1 MFSMS
6 FAIAFIFSEN
16 LITATPEGATIAGT
30 KVAGIKFQGVASD
43 ADNIMGVWDK
53 STGTELVDGHR
64 LYYKGDNVVG
74 RFNPTT
80 NTYEKV
86 IGQPGTQASEGTW
99 YSQLY
104 KGQFGKETLGSVGSS
119 LLAGVAWAATAYM
132 VVKLIG
138 PMLGLDEGMQ
148 KALEASVSAGSFAMG
163 TLKAMTNNDVF
174 LGSDGSWLRSLQ
186 TGQGPFWTGLVVAAI
201 VFILTYK
208 KETTKVVSFQC
219 MPFEPALGGAKC
231 EECNKDPMRP
241 CTEYRCKSLGQACE
255 LLNPNTPSAQ
265 CAWQSR
271 NDVNSP
277 KITPNA
283 SMLKPFGIGLK
294 YEPDK
299 AIRPPALGSKIT
311 LNGGC
316 LPAFTP
322 LEFGFDTDEPAQ
334 CKIDYNHTTKFDDMA
349 FYAGE
354 SNYYQYSHNQ
364 KMRLPGPVNGTIN
377 APMLRN
383 DGNFAL
389 YTRCRDA
396 NGNEN
401 VDEYSF
407 VFCVDKGPDT
417 TPPVIEEF
425 SIPSGSYVT
434 YNKDNVP
441 IEVYVNEPSECK
453 WSIDSKAYEDMEN
466 QMQCFT
472 ESYQVNA
479 NLQYTCIGNLT
490 GIENR
495 ADNKFYFRC
504 KDQPDMPEN
513 ERYVMVQSKELVL
526 KGSQPLNIIKVLPN
540 ETITGST
547 DVVPVTLELETDD
560 GSEDGKS
567 ICYFSPSA
575 ERDSYIAM
583 FETNNYLHT
592 QTLTL
597 TNGDYKYYFRCID
610 SGGNAAESETTF
622 NVFVDKQTPRVTRAY
637 KQLDALKIV
646 TDEDSECV
654 YSLKD
659 CNFDFKDGQKMAY
672 SNIDVKYNLFA
683 DWKASNTYYIKCRDS
698 YGNEPSPNQCSIVV
712 SAVELSG
719 KRN

>member
-1 MFSMS
+1 MINRVKKRFIYFSALLQVFLIVLMS
-6 FAIAFIFSEN
+6 FAVAFLMSEN
-16 LITATPEGATIAGT
+16 LVSADPQTPLINAGNVGS
-30 KVAGIKFQGVASD
+30 KLPKGWKFVGEVEP
-43 ADNIMGVWDK
+43 GVW
-53 STGTELVDGHR
+53 SYQNPAGNYIQTASGSLPEEISA
-64 LYYKGDNVVG
+64 KGI
-74 RFNPTT
+74 T
-80 NTYEKV
+80 
-86 IGQPGTQASEGTW
+86 SEGTW

-138 PMLGLDEGMQ
+138 PMLGLDEGTQ
-148 KALEASVSAGSFAMG
+148 KALEAAVTAGSFAMG
-163 TLKAMTNNDVF
+163 TLKAMAENKVSTF
-174 LGSDGSWLRSLQ
+174 GKLS
-186 TGQGPFWTGLVVAAI
+186 TGQGPFWTGLVVAAV

-241 CTEYRCKSLGQACE
+241 CTEYRCKALGQACE
-255 LLNPNTPSAQ
+255 LLNPNTLAAQ

-299 AIRPPALGSKIT
+299 AIRPPALGSKIN

-322 LEFGFDTDEPAQ
+322 LEFGFNTDEPAQ
-334 CKIDYNHTTKFDDMA
+334 CKIDYAHTNKFDDMA
-349 FYAGE
+349 FYVGE
-354 SNYYQYSHNQ
+354 VNYYQYSHDQ

-389 YTRCRDA
+389 YTRCRDS

-407 VFCVDKGPDT
+407 VFCVDAGPDT
-417 TPPVIEEF
+417 TPPIIEEF

-434 YNKDNVP
+434 YNKDNIP
-441 IEVYVNEPSECK
+441 IEVYVNEPSECR
-453 WSIDSKAYEDMEN
+453 WSIDSKAYDDMEN
-466 QMQCFT
+466 RMRCFT
-472 ESYQVNA
+472 ESNQVNA
-479 NLQYTCIGNLT
+479 NLQYTCMGNLT

-504 KDQPDMPEN
+504 KDQPGKPEN
-513 ERYVMVQSKELVL
+513 ERWAMVQSKELIL
-526 KGSQPLNIIKVLPN
+526 KGSQPLNIISVLPN

-547 DVVPVTLELETDD
+547 DVVKINLELETDD

-567 ICYFSPSA
+567 ICYFSPSG
-575 ERDSYIAM
+575 EKDSYIAM
-583 FETNNYLHT
+583 FETNNYLHK
-592 QTLTL
+592 QTLSL
-597 TNGDYKYYFRCID
+597 VNGDYKYYFRCID
-610 SGGNAAESETTF
+610 SGGNAAESSTTF
-622 NVFVDKQTPRVTRAY
+622 KVFVDKQTPRVTRAY

-646 TDEDSECV
+646 TDEDSECA

-659 CNFDFKDGQKMAY
+659 CNFNFADGQKMAY
-672 SNIDVKYNLFA
+672 SNVDIKYNLYA
-683 DWKASNTYYIKCRDS
+683 EWKASNTYYIKCKDS
-698 YGNEPSPNQCSIVV
+698 YGNEPDPNKCSIVA

-719 KRN
+719 KSSV